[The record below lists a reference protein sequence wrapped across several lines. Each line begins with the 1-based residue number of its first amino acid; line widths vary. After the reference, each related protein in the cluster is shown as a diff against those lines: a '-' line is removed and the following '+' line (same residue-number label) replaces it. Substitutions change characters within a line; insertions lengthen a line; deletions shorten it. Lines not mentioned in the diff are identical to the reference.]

1 VRFWDTSA
9 IVPLLVSQQQSEAVR
24 EAFATDPE
32 IIAWWATGLECTS
45 ALARLER
52 EGRLTAQGWSEASE
66 RLSALGA
73 SWQEIL
79 PSARLRQLAGR
90 LLRTH
95 PLRTADALQ
104 LAAAL
109 TASDDDPGAIT
120 LVTFDDRLADA
131 ARREGMPVLL
141 PA

>member
-1 VRFWDTSA
+1 MRFWDTSA
-9 IVPLLVSQQQSEAVR
+9 IVPLLVSQQQSEVMR
-24 EAFATDPE
+24 DAFAADPE
-32 IIAWWATGLECTS
+32 VIAWWATGLECAS

-52 EGRLTAQGWSEASE
+52 EGRLTPRAIEASD
-66 RLSALGA
+66 RLSRLDA
-73 SWQEIL
+73 SWQEVL

-90 LLRTH
+90 VLRTH

-109 TASDDDPGAIT
+109 TAADDDAGSIT
-120 LVTFDDRLADA
+120 VVTLDDRLAEA
-131 ARREGMPVLL
+131 ARRDGMPVLQ